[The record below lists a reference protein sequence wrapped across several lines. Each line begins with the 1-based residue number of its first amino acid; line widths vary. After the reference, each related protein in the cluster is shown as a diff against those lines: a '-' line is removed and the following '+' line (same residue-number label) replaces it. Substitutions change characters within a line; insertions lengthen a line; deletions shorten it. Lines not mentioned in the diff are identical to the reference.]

1 MVCSSGYQNLSDIAN
16 ASLLS
21 SRVTTCAYICR
32 PVNRGTLTR
41 HLRNITKP
49 PGKPTKNGLL
59 SFAGNAAKFAIKG
72 AVVYL
77 AVTAL
82 QGQRGKDRLKEDL
95 HAVAVSPCE
104 ESAIADQYSSMLC
117 SATPTL

>member
-1 MVCSSGYQNLSDIAN
+1 M
-16 ASLLS
+16 
-21 SRVTTCAYICR
+21 RR
-32 PVNRGTLTR
+32 PINRGTLTR

-49 PGKPTKNGLL
+49 PTKPTKNGLL
-59 SFAGNAAKFAIKG
+59 SFAGNVAKLAIQG

-95 HAVAVSPCE
+95 HAVAVSP
-104 ESAIADQYSSMLC
+104 SVNFLSFQSVNFLTIAINLD
-117 SATPTL
+117 